1 MLRFALVVL
10 LAVLAW
16 CTAGAQPAPAIG
28 GPGFDKVLPG
38 DADPDEAIAV
48 PPVEI
53 PVELKSAEGEKSA
66 DSSDG
71 EDTRKL
77 VETVMMVRL
86 TEELQL
92 DDEQTVVM
100 VRRLRNLKAELGA
113 LRKSRGD
120 LYRQVKD
127 SVRDNAADADIQ
139 TRLNALI
146 EHDRKLETFKQDR
159 ASELGEGLTTRQQA
173 QLYIFLSEFE
183 GDMRHL
189 VHRAQE
195 RSGDWRQ
202 REGDWRGRDD
212 SVAGRNDG
220 SPPGQENVKDSSTGS
235 KSSGKPSQ

>member
-10 LAVLAW
+10 LAVMA
-16 CTAGAQPAPAIG
+16 CSTAGAQPAPATRV
-28 GPGFDKVLPG
+28 PGFDKVLPG
-38 DADPDEAIAV
+38 DTGPEDAIA
-48 PPVEI
+48 PTFEEI
-53 PVELKSAEGEKSA
+53 PAELKSAEGKRTA
-66 DSSDG
+66 DSSEE
-71 EDTRKL
+71 EDTRNL

-120 LYRQVKD
+120 LYRQLKD
-127 SVRDNAADADIQ
+127 SVREKAADADILTQ
-139 TRLNALI
+139 LNALI

-159 ASELGEGLTTRQQA
+159 ANELGEGLTTRQQA

-195 RSGDWRQ
+195 RSGDWRR
-202 REGDWRGRDD
+202 RESDWRGRDD
-212 SVAGRNDG
+212 GGAGRNDG
-220 SPPGQENVKDSSTGS
+220 STLGQENVKDSNTGS